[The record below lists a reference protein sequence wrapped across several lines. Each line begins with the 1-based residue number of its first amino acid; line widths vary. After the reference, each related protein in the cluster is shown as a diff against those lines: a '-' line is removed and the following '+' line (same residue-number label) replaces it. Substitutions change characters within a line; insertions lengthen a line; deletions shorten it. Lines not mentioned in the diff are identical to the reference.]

1 MGKPGVLYFMRLQ
14 RVGHNLVTEQ
24 QVFGHTFKWHAAES
38 TNLSQSTAPVDANS
52 SE

>member
-14 RVGHNLVTEQ
+14 RVERDVVTEQ

-38 TNLSQSTAPVDANS
+38 TNLSQSTVPVDANS